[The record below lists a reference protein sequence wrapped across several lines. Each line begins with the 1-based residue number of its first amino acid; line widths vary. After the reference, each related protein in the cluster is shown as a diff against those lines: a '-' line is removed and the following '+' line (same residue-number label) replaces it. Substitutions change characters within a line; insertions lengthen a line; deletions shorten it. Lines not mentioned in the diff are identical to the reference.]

1 MNASTA
7 LPILTFLSPPLPY
20 FIEADRR
27 RYEPGQ
33 RHPSRANRG
42 TFDLLYVRE
51 GQLSIVE
58 GSHTWVLEPGQL
70 LLLRPDCPHRGGE
83 SCRSETVFDWI
94 HFQTPG
100 VWEECEPGQEERL
113 HGDHYL
119 YAIRLPKSM
128 KLTRSQEADELL
140 DELIQAANSPVSASF
155 WQRQQLFVKLLQL
168 IEEEWRSYA
177 APTSVH
183 VAERAAAYL
192 KRNYQSQ
199 ISNKSLGEELG
210 LHPNY
215 IARCMIDI
223 YGHTPQQFLMHYRV
237 DQAKLLLI
245 KTDWPI
251 ARIASETGFKQTPHF
266 SRTFS
271 EQSGLSPLQYR
282 KKHSAAI

>member
-7 LPILTFLSPPLPY
+7 MPMLTFLCPPLPY
-20 FIEADRR
+20 FIEADYRQ
-27 RYEPGQ
+27 YELGQ
-33 RHPSRANRG
+33 SHPSRMNRG

-51 GQLSIVE
+51 GQLTIIE
-58 GSHTWVLEPGQL
+58 GSSTWVLGPGQM
-70 LLLRPDCPHRGGE
+70 LLLRPDRPHRGGE
-83 SCRSETVFDWI
+83 SCTSDTLFDWI

-100 VWEECEPGQEERL
+100 QWEESSSGADARL

-128 KLTRSQEADELL
+128 KLIRKQEADELM
-140 DELIQAANSPVSASF
+140 DELRQAADRPVSASF
-155 WQRQQLFVKLLQL
+155 WLRQQLFVKLLQM
-168 IEEEWRSYA
+168 IEEDWRAYA
-177 APTSVH
+177 APTAVS

-192 KRNYQSQ
+192 KHNYQHQ
-199 ISNKSLGEELG
+199 VTNKALGDELG

-215 IARCMIDI
+215 IARCMLEI
-223 YGHTPQQFLMHYRV
+223 YGNTPQQFLLHYRV

-251 ARIASETGFKQTPHF
+251 ARIAAETGFKQTPHF

-271 EQSGLSPLQYR
+271 EQSGLPPLQYR
-282 KKHSAAI
+282 KKYMT